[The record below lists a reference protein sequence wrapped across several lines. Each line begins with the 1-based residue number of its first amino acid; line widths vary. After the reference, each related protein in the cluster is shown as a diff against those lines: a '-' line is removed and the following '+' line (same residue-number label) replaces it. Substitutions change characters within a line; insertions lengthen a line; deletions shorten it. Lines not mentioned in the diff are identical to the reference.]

1 MKGRSKIKRSRGF
14 HGKLWFLCNTTVSSN
29 IIVFYVMTCLVLFLE
44 TLFLKL

>member
-14 HGKLWFLCNTTVSSN
+14 HGKLWFLSNTTVLSN
-29 IIVFYVMTCLVLFLE
+29 IIVFYVMTCLVLFLK